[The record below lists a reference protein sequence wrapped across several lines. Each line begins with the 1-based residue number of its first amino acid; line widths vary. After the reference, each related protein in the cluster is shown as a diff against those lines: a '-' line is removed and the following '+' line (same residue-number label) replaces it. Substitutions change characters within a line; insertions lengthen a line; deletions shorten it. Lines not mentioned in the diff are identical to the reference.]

1 MHTMMNH
8 FLKSYLDD
16 YKYLAKRAKRL
27 AENLSEEL
35 KNQFKLCRFDRYR
48 FVALVTVGDK
58 RSQDFRGVS
67 RALWDPEKDDFLSV
81 TYEAPAFFV
90 IASVWAVYF
99 E

>member
-1 MHTMMNH
+1 MHTMMSH

-16 YKYLAKRAKRL
+16 YKYLGKRAKRL

-35 KNQFKLCRFDRYR
+35 KNQFKLCQFDRYR

-58 RSQDFRGVS
+58 LAQDFRCVS
-67 RALWDPEKDDFLSV
+67 RSLWDPEKDDCLSV
-81 TYEAPAFFV
+81 TYEAPTFFV
-90 IASVWAVYF
+90 IATVWAVYF